1 MEPTGYPI
9 PTLLQTSLNIVVF
22 FFPLMLY
29 AVWSTLAFAD
39 LGRRTDL
46 STGAR
51 FGWSGVILLLPWI
64 GAALY
69 HAIGRSG
76 VPGSVRAAMIGGD
89 ITVYF
94 AFLVLGRLVGGIS

>member
-9 PTLLQTSLNIVVF
+9 PTLLQTTLNIVVF

-46 STGAR
+46 SGR
-51 FGWSGVILLLPWI
+51 GRLGWSAVILLVPWI

-69 HAIGRSG
+69 HLVGRST
-76 VPGSVRAAMIGGD
+76 VPGP
-89 ITVYF
+89 F
-94 AFLVLGRLVGGIS
+94 APR

>member
-39 LGRRTDL
+39 LGRRADL
-46 STGAR
+46 SKGAR
-51 FGWSGVILLLPWI
+51 FGWSAVILLLPWI
-64 GAALY
+64 GSALY
-69 HAIGRSG
+69 HLVGRSSL
-76 VPGSVRAAMIGGD
+76 PRSVRTAMIGGGV
-89 ITVYF
+89 TVYI
-94 AFLVLGRLVGGIS
+94 AFLILGRLVGGIS